1 MAVLLATVGNNEQIN
16 NSLNEINQGLTDL
29 NSGISDLNNSMSD
42 TNNFLKDEN
51 YSQDSIT
58 GNMPSNSGVSD
69 ITAESLN
76 NIFNIIKDTFTSNN
90 YRDIEIGV
98 PFTGQSITVP
108 SDLTESH
115 VPTVIISLIR
125 MTYFFLISR
134 FIYKDIVNYVDKL
147 KSRRHF
153 VWKSN

>member
-1 MAVLLATVGNNEQIN
+1 
-16 NSLNEINQGLTDL
+16 
-29 NSGISDLNNSMSD
+29 MSD

-76 NIFNIIKDTFTSNN
+76 NIFNIIKDTFTSSN
-90 YRDIEIGV
+90 YRDIVIGV
-98 PFTGQSITVP
+98 PFTDQTITVP

-115 VPTVIISLIR
+115 VPTVILSLIR
-125 MTYFFLISR
+125 MTYWFLISR
-134 FIYKDIVNYVDKL
+134 FIYKDIINYIDKL
-147 KSRRHF
+147 KSRRYF
-153 VWKSN
+153 VW